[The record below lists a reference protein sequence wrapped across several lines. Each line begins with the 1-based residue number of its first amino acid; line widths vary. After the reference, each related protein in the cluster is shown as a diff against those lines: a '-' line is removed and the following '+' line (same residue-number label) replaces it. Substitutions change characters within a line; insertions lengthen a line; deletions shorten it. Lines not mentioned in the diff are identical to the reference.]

1 MSPSPSLQEAKR
13 RVSAA
18 VLSLDV
24 VSGVG
29 ISGGQVVVY
38 LADGSDSAR
47 EAVKA
52 RLAVVTPPAPVK
64 FVVSGRFERQ
74 DGG

>member
-1 MSPSPSLQEAKR
+1 MASASGLQEAKQ

-29 ISGGQVVVY
+29 ISGGTVVIY
-38 LADGSDSAR
+38 LADGTDTAR
-47 EAVKA
+47 QAVAEK
-52 RLAVVTPPAPVK
+52 LASVTPPVSVK
-64 FVVSGRFERQ
+64 LVVSGRFERQ
-74 DGG
+74 EGS